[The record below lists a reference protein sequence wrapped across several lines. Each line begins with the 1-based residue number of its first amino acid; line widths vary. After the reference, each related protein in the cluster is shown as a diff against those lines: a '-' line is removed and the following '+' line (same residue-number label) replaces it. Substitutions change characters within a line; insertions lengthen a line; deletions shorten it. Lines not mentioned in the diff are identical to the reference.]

1 MKSIDWSVRLTS
13 VALIALGT
21 FGCSASLTSP
31 QNDNVGGHGGSSGVI
46 GVETDGGP
54 GGGNPDARANDA
66 ALVCLVPPSTECFRT
81 SNGPM
86 CELTWAEVLT
96 TPPVCRLFST
106 GQTGVTESRGS
117 CGDYNIDAF
126 LYVDSPS
133 MSSMFVSY
141 YDKSTGQ
148 LVAQYEEGCLDG
160 PADGIAPC
168 SWVDVINLCPQDGGA
183 DGAHRDATAA
193 DAPGSSD

>member
-1 MKSIDWSVRLTS
+1 MNSIDQSVRLTGIAL
-13 VALIALGT
+13 VALGI

-31 QNDNVGGHGGSSGVI
+31 QNGNVGGPGGSGGLI
-46 GVETDGGP
+46 GVGTDGGP
-54 GGGNPDARANDA
+54 SGGPDARTKDA

-86 CELTWAEVLT
+86 CELTWAEVLAT
-96 TPPVCRLFST
+96 LPLCRLFST
-106 GQTGVTESRGS
+106 GQTGITESRGS
-117 CGDYNIDAF
+117 CGDYDIDAF

-133 MSSMFVSY
+133 MSSTFVSY
-141 YDKSTGQ
+141 YDKSTGH

-160 PADGIAPC
+160 PPDGIAPC

-193 DAPGSSD
+193 DAPGSLG